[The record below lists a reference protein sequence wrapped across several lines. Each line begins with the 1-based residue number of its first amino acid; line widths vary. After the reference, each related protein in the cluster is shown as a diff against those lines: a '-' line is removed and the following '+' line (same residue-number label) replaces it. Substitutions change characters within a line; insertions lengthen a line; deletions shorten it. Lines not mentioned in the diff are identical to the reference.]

1 MFALYRKELSAF
13 FSSLTGYVAI
23 LVFLLAIGVFMW
35 IIPGQNNVLDNGY
48 AGLESFFII
57 APWIFMFLVP
67 AITMRLFSE
76 EKKNGTIELLLTRP
90 ISDISVVL
98 GKYLSALTIVG
109 IAILPTF
116 IYFISVYLLGNPV
129 GNIDIGGTWGS
140 YIGLVFLAITYVAIG
155 VFCSSLFENQIVAF
169 IIAMALTFLLYFGM
183 DAFAML
189 FSFNKGEYFLQ
200 GVSIS
205 RHYQSMSRG
214 VIDTRDIFYF
224 IGLTALFIVSTKLK
238 LQTRKW

>member
-1 MFALYRKELSAF
+1 MLALYRKELSAF

-23 LVFLLAIGVFMW
+23 LVFLGANGIFMW
-35 IIPGQNNVLDNGY
+35 IIPGHNNVLDNGY
-48 AGLESFFII
+48 AGLEPFFII
-57 APWIFMFLVP
+57 APWIFMFLIP

-90 ISDISVVL
+90 ISDMSVVL
-98 GKYLSALTIVG
+98 SKYLSALTIVG

-116 IYFISVYLLGNPV
+116 IYFISVYLLGNPI

-140 YIGLVFLAITYVAIG
+140 YIGLFFLAIVYVAIG
-155 VFCSSLFENQIVAF
+155 VFCSSFFDNQIVAF
-169 IIAMALTFLLYFGM
+169 IIALVFTFILYFGM

-189 FSFNKGEYFLQ
+189 FSLKKGEYFLQ
-200 GVSIS
+200 GLSIS
-205 RHYQSMSRG
+205 RHYKSMSRG
-214 VIDTRDIFYF
+214 VIDTRDMIYF
-224 IGLTALFIVSTKLK
+224 ISLTVILIMSTKLK